1 MRVFLI
7 LLLAVAV
14 GGLTR
19 AQTNLLKSAS
29 PKPPAT
35 QKTEIR
41 SDSAVFDN
49 NTRRLVYTGNVVV
62 TDPKVIMRCDQLT
75 VDLPPEGQN
84 RPTNIL
90 AEAKT
95 PTGVTIDFTDEKG
108 MTNHLTSSRAV
119 YVYSVV
125 NMVTN
130 WTITF
135 TGTPTNPATGTP
147 AYPPHVETEKY
158 TVISE
163 PLIRDLATDRYIF
176 TNHIITIKQGLQNA
190 TNGGSPFNFMK

>member
-1 MRVFLI
+1 MRIFPI
-7 LLLAVAV
+7 LLLAVTT
-14 GGLTR
+14 GGLTW
-19 AQTNLLKSAS
+19 AQTNVSKSVPA
-29 PKPPAT
+29 KAPAT
-35 QKTEIR
+35 QKTEIS

-62 TDPKVIMRCDQLT
+62 TDPKVIMHCDRLT

-84 RPTNIL
+84 RPTNIV
-90 AEAKT
+90 AEANA
-95 PTGVTIDFTDEKG
+95 PTGVTIDFRDEKG

-119 YVYSVV
+119 YVYNVV
-125 NMVTN
+125 NAVTN

-135 TGTPTNPATGTP
+135 TGTPTNPVTHTP
-147 AYPPHVETEKY
+147 AYPPYVDTEKY

-176 TNHIITIKQGLQNA
+176 TNHIITLKQGLQSG
-190 TNGGSPFNFMK
+190 TNTSSPFNFMK